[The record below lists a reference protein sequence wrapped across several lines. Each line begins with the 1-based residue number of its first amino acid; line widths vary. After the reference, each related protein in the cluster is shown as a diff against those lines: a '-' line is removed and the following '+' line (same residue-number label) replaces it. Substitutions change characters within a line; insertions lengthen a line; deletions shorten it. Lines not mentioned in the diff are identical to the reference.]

1 MRQVMSHD
9 EHKYPDTIL
18 PGCKVLLLDEVHSGS
33 TDIELILARIL
44 PRVSQVPHFRLVL
57 MSATMNI
64 DTFLARVTNSGV
76 DKNHVGIF
84 LMEERTNPTGT
95 TLSPARTFER

>member
-33 TDIELILARIL
+33 TDVELILARIL
-44 PRVSQVPHFRLVL
+44 PRISQISTIPISVL
-57 MSATMNI
+57 MSATLNI
-64 DTFLARVTNSGV
+64 DTFLCSGNQLQV
-76 DKNHVGIF
+76 WIGVM
-84 LMEERTNPTGT
+84 LESSSWRREPTPWHCT
-95 TLSPARTFER
+95 VSHQNF